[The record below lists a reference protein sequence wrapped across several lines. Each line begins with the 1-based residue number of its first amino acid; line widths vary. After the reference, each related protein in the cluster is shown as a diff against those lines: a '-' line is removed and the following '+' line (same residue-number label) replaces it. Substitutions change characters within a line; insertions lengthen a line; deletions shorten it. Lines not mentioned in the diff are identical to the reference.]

1 MTTPMMLQY
10 KKIKA
15 KNPDAILFFR
25 LGDFYEMFDEDAK
38 IASRLLEITLTTR
51 DAKKE
56 SPMPMC
62 GIPYHAVNS
71 YLGKLLSKGYKV
83 AICEQVE
90 DPVQTKGIVKREV
103 VRVITPGTVIDRELL
118 SEKNNNYLAAL
129 HCIDNSW
136 GLALVDV
143 STGEFIV
150 TELPTDSDH
159 KIVDEINR
167 FEVKEC
173 LLSNN
178 NLKSLLEG
186 DCILTEYPSTP
197 ISTAKAN
204 TTLERVF
211 GKPNLD
217 TFGIAGCNAAV
228 GASAILIRYL
238 EETQKQSLAHINN
251 IRSYSSTDY
260 MLLDGATRRNLEL
273 LETMRS
279 KERRGS
285 LLWVMDRTVTAM
297 GGRLLKKII
306 HQPLLQAKEIKLRQN
321 SVSELVN
328 NVFIMEELKEQLKDV
343 YDIERLMSKIVFQSA
358 NGRDLL
364 ALGQSLEKLPY
375 LKATLGKMNSLLIKQ
390 SLSKLDTLED
400 VSKIINRA
408 IKDNPP
414 VSITDGGVIKEGYNE
429 EVDQLKEAALS
440 GKHWLA
446 KLEQSEK
453 EQTGIR
459 SLKVRYNKVF
469 GYYIEITKANLNL
482 VPEYYQRKQTLV
494 NSERFITPR
503 LKELENTILGAEEK
517 QMQLEYEC
525 FCQIRDSIKNE
536 TKRIQQTSQIIA
548 IIDVLLSFSIIAKE
562 NNYVC
567 PKIVGSD
574 DKLVINDGRH
584 PVLEKLADIGEF
596 VANDV
601 TLGGDTELMI
611 ITGPNMAG
619 KSTFMRQVALIVLMA
634 QIGSFVPA
642 KRAEICLIDR
652 IFTRVGAADDLST
665 GQSTFMVEM
674 NEVANILHNATGNS
688 LIILDE
694 IGRGTSTY
702 DGMAIAWSVIE
713 YITLYKRGAKT
724 LFATHYHNLTNLEHL
739 YPEIRNCQ
747 VAVEEN
753 GEDIVFLRKIIPGG
767 TDRSYGIQVAKLA
780 GLPRQVVKRAQQ
792 ILHDLECE
800 TQSSYEEIAASE
812 PEEHYHNQ
820 MLITIS
826 EELLELDISNT
837 TPLEALNF
845 LNKLQKTLR
854 EETS

>member
-56 SPMPMC
+56 NPMPMC

-260 MLLDGATRRNLEL
+260 MLLDGATRRNLEYW
-273 LETMRS
+273 R
-279 KERRGS
+279 
-285 LLWVMDRTVTAM
+285 
-297 GGRLLKKII
+297 
-306 HQPLLQAKEIKLRQN
+306 P
-321 SVSELVN
+321 
-328 NVFIMEELKEQLKDV
+328 
-343 YDIERLMSKIVFQSA
+343 
-358 NGRDLL
+358 
-364 ALGQSLEKLPY
+364 
-375 LKATLGKMNSLLIKQ
+375 
-390 SLSKLDTLED
+390 
-400 VSKIINRA
+400 
-408 IKDNPP
+408 
-414 VSITDGGVIKEGYNE
+414 
-429 EVDQLKEAALS
+429 
-440 GKHWLA
+440 
-446 KLEQSEK
+446 
-453 EQTGIR
+453 
-459 SLKVRYNKVF
+459 
-469 GYYIEITKANLNL
+469 
-482 VPEYYQRKQTLV
+482 
-494 NSERFITPR
+494 
-503 LKELENTILGAEEK
+503 
-517 QMQLEYEC
+517 
-525 FCQIRDSIKNE
+525 
-536 TKRIQQTSQIIA
+536 
-548 IIDVLLSFSIIAKE
+548 
-562 NNYVC
+562 
-567 PKIVGSD
+567 
-574 DKLVINDGRH
+574 
-584 PVLEKLADIGEF
+584 
-596 VANDV
+596 
-601 TLGGDTELMI
+601 
-611 ITGPNMAG
+611 
-619 KSTFMRQVALIVLMA
+619 
-634 QIGSFVPA
+634 
-642 KRAEICLIDR
+642 
-652 IFTRVGAADDLST
+652 
-665 GQSTFMVEM
+665 
-674 NEVANILHNATGNS
+674 
-688 LIILDE
+688 
-694 IGRGTSTY
+694 
-702 DGMAIAWSVIE
+702 
-713 YITLYKRGAKT
+713 
-724 LFATHYHNLTNLEHL
+724 
-739 YPEIRNCQ
+739 
-747 VAVEEN
+747 
-753 GEDIVFLRKIIPGG
+753 
-767 TDRSYGIQVAKLA
+767 
-780 GLPRQVVKRAQQ
+780 
-792 ILHDLECE
+792 
-800 TQSSYEEIAASE
+800 
-812 PEEHYHNQ
+812 
-820 MLITIS
+820 
-826 EELLELDISNT
+826 
-837 TPLEALNF
+837 
-845 LNKLQKTLR
+845 
-854 EETS
+854 

>member
-1 MTTPMMLQY
+1 MMLQY
-10 KKIKA
+10 TKIKA
-15 KNPDAILFFR
+15 QNPDAILFFR

-38 IASRLLEITLTTR
+38 IASKLLEITLTTR
-51 DAKKE
+51 DANKE
-56 SPMPMC
+56 NPMPMC
-62 GIPYHAVNS
+62 GIPYHSVNN
-71 YLGKLLSKGYKV
+71 YIGKLLSKGYKV

-90 DPVQTKGIVKREV
+90 DPDQTKGIVKREV

-118 SEKNNNYLAAL
+118 SEKNNNYLAAV
-129 HCIDNSW
+129 HRVDNSW

-150 TELPTDSDH
+150 TELPTGNDN
-159 KIVDEINR
+159 KVVDEINR

-173 LLSNN
+173 LLSSNS
-178 NLKSLLEG
+178 LGSLLER

-197 ISTAKAN
+197 ISTAKAY
-204 TTLERVF
+204 TILERVF
-211 GKPNLD
+211 GKPDLD
-217 TFGIAGCNAAV
+217 TFGITGCNAAV

-238 EETQKQSLAHINN
+238 EETQKQSLNHINN
-251 IRSYSSTDY
+251 IKSYSSSDY

-273 LETMRS
+273 LETMRG

-297 GGRLLKKII
+297 GGRRLKKII
-306 HQPLLQAKEIKLRQN
+306 LQPLLQAKEIKQRQN

-328 NVFIMEELKEQLKDV
+328 NVFAMQELKGQLKHV
-343 YDIERLMSKIVFQSA
+343 YDLERLISKIVFQSA
-358 NGRDLL
+358 NARDLL
-364 ALGQSLEKLPY
+364 ALGQSLEKLPS

-390 SLSKLDTLED
+390 SYNNLDTLED
-400 VSKIINRA
+400 VSRTIQKA

-414 VSITDGGVIKEGYNE
+414 VSITDGGVIKAGYNE
-429 EVDQLKEAALS
+429 EIDRLKEAALS

-453 EQTGIR
+453 EQTGIK

-494 NSERFITPR
+494 NSERFVTPR

-517 QMQLEYEC
+517 QMKLEYEC
-525 FCQIRDSIKNE
+525 FCQVRDFIKNE
-536 TKRIQQTSQIIA
+536 TKRIQQTSQVVA

-567 PKIVGSD
+567 PKIVEG

-601 TLGGDTELMI
+601 ALGGDTELMI

-642 KRAEICLIDR
+642 KSAEICLIDR

-674 NEVANILHNATGNS
+674 NEVANILHNATGKS

-713 YITLYKRGAKT
+713 YITMNKQGAKT
-724 LFATHYHNLTNLEHL
+724 LFATHYHKLTNLEQL

-747 VAVEEN
+747 VAVQEN

-780 GLPRQVVKRAQQ
+780 GLPRQVVKRAEQ
-792 ILHDLECE
+792 ILHDLEYE
-800 TQSSYEEIAASE
+800 TQSSYVEIAASE
-812 PEEHYHNQ
+812 EEPYHNQ
-820 MLITIS
+820 MLMTIS
-826 EELLELDISNT
+826 EELIDLDISNT
-837 TPLEALNF
+837 TPLDALNI
-845 LNKLQKTLR
+845 LNKLQKTLK

>member
-56 SPMPMC
+56 NPMPMC